1 MSDSDF
7 FTEDGVGEIDQT
19 HLAEIARAALPY
31 LGPYSITAV
40 KRASKGC
47 NDLQV
52 LCDMVAS
59 QITEPDKRQRFS
71 EIASRLVHK
80 LKDPQG
86 YAAAVTAGRINPG
99 EGGMTGDT
107 AASSIT
113 PELRERGE
121 KALAHIIGPLAR
133 VLVSRYAKTSEN
145 SRQFFDLLAGHIRNP
160 EERQAFFD
168 IVRSESL

>member
-1 MSDSDF
+1 MSESDF
-7 FTEDGVGEIDQT
+7 FSENRVGDIDQV
-19 HLAEIARAALPY
+19 HLAEITRAALPY

-47 NDLQV
+47 NDLQI

-59 QITEPDKRQRFS
+59 QITEPDKRQRFA
-71 EIASRLVHK
+71 EIATRLVYK
-80 LKDPQG
+80 LKDPKG
-86 YAAAVTAGRINPG
+86 YAAALAAGKINLG
-99 EGGMTGDT
+99 NASTTGGCPP
-107 AASSIT
+107 SSIT
-113 PELRERGE
+113 PELMQRGE

-133 VLVSRYAKTSEN
+133 VLVARYAKTSEN

-160 EERQAFFD
+160 EERQAFFE

>member
-71 EIASRLVHK
+71 EIATRLVHK

-86 YAAAVTAGRINPG
+86 YAAALAAGRG
-99 EGGMTGDT
+99 EGGRTGG
-107 AASSIT
+107 APASSIT